1 MKGAPTA
8 TTSLRRTLKGNSG
21 LEALIFDMDGV
32 LVDSNPYH
40 IQNWMAFLDAR
51 GIAYDAAALPKQI
64 LGQRNDKLFR
74 AFLGPEKA
82 DREFERLSDEL
93 EEGFRRAFLP
103 DAKPLPGLARLIEEC
118 HGAGV
123 PMAVASSAA
132 TENVHFIVDALKFR
146 PYFRSLLSGAEVT
159 HPKPHPEIY
168 LNSAAKLGVEP
179 AHCVAF
185 EDSFVGLESAS
196 RAGMKVVAIASTFPW
211 YELKQHGHA
220 DLVVG
225 SFEVLSLESL
235 RKLFGG

>member
-1 MKGAPTA
+1 M
-8 TTSLRRTLKGNSG
+8 KGNSG

-51 GIAYDAAALPKQI
+51 GIAYDPAALPKQI
-64 LGQRNDKLFR
+64 LGQRNDNLFR
-74 AFLGPEKA
+74 AFFGPEKVEK
-82 DREFERLSDEL
+82 EFDRLSDEL
-93 EEGFRRAFLP
+93 EKGFRHAFLP

-118 HGAGV
+118 HGTGI
-123 PMAVASSAA
+123 PMAVASSAGP
-132 TENVHFIVDALKFR
+132 ENVHFIVDVLKFR

-168 LNSAAKLGVEP
+168 LKSAEKLGIEP
-179 AHCVAF
+179 ACCVAF

-211 YELKQHGHA
+211 EELEQHGHA

-225 SFEVLSLESL
+225 SFEELSLGSL
-235 RKLFGG
+235 RQLFGE

>member
-1 MKGAPTA
+1 MN
-8 TTSLRRTLKGNSG
+8 GNSQLG
-21 LEALIFDMDGV
+21 ALVFDMDGV

-40 IQNWMAFLDAR
+40 ILNWMAFLDAR
-51 GIAYDAAALPKQI
+51 GIAYDPAALPKQI
-64 LGQRNDKLFR
+64 LGQRNDNLFR
-74 AFLGPEKA
+74 AFLGPEKTEK
-82 DREFERLSDEL
+82 EFDRLSDEL
-93 EEGFRRAFLP
+93 EVGFRRAFLP
-103 DAKPLPGLARLIEEC
+103 NAKPLPGLARLIEEC

-168 LNSAAKLGVEP
+168 LKSAEKLGIEP
-179 AHCVAF
+179 ARCVAF

-211 YELKQHGHA
+211 NELERHGHA
-220 DLVVG
+220 DLIVG
-225 SFEVLSLESL
+225 SFEELRLESL
-235 RKLFGG
+235 RKLFGD

>member
-1 MKGAPTA
+1 MN
-8 TTSLRRTLKGNSG
+8 GNSQLG
-21 LEALIFDMDGV
+21 ALVFDMDGV

-40 IQNWMAFLDAR
+40 ILNWMAFLDAR
-51 GIAYDAAALPKQI
+51 GIAYDPAALPKQI
-64 LGQRNDKLFR
+64 LGQRNDNSFR
-74 AFLGPEKA
+74 AFLGPEKTEK
-82 DREFERLSDEL
+82 EFERLSDEL
-93 EEGFRRAFLP
+93 EVGFRRAFLP
-103 DAKPLPGLARLIEEC
+103 NAKPLPGLARLIEEC

-168 LNSAAKLGVEP
+168 LKSAEKLGIEP
-179 AHCVAF
+179 ARCVAF

-211 YELKQHGHA
+211 NELERHGHA
-220 DLVVG
+220 DLIVG
-225 SFEVLSLESL
+225 SFEELRLESL
-235 RKLFGG
+235 RKLFGD

>member
-1 MKGAPTA
+1 MN
-8 TTSLRRTLKGNSG
+8 GNSQLG
-21 LEALIFDMDGV
+21 ALVFDMDGV

-40 IQNWMAFLDAR
+40 ILNWMAFLDAR
-51 GIAYDAAALPKQI
+51 GIAYDPAALPKQI
-64 LGQRNDKLFR
+64 LGQRNDNLFR
-74 AFLGPEKA
+74 AFLGPEKTA
-82 DREFERLSDEL
+82 KEFDRLSDEL
-93 EEGFRRAFLP
+93 EVGFRRAFLP
-103 DAKPLPGLARLIEEC
+103 NAKPLPGLAALIEEC

-168 LNSAAKLGVEP
+168 LKSAEKLGIEP
-179 AHCVAF
+179 ARCVAF

-211 YELKQHGHA
+211 NELERHGHA
-220 DLVVG
+220 DLIVG
-225 SFEVLSLESL
+225 SFEELRLESL
-235 RKLFGG
+235 RKLFGD